1 MSAQPRRLAD
11 DGRRRGPKGLPS
23 STVAASGLSPA
34 RDVRLNCDRARSLLT
49 VRLRGVQE
57 FLDQKTT

>member
-1 MSAQPRRLAD
+1 VVSAQLGRLAAA
-11 DGRRRGPKGLPS
+11 LPS
-23 STVAASGLSPA
+23 STVAASGLSLA
-34 RDVRLNCDRARSLLT
+34 RDVRLDCGRARSLLT